1 MMKNIV
7 KFFAVLAASVI
18 IVSAYAADA
27 TPALL
32 KDKASFSKAEL
43 FDSPMVFA
51 DRNANVEA
59 IKAYEAAS
67 ASYKAEE
74 LLPIAVCYMTTG
86 NVKKAKELFVAFNK
100 ACPKNLRALR
110 TLGAISTM
118 ERDFDSAKKYYNTA
132 FLLGDEPSA
141 MYVATI
147 AIMTKKPD
155 EIAPYITVIKKL
167 AKENIEA
174 LNLALIYACK
184 DQKNIDKA
192 LISEVVKSIDVR
204 KVIASANRESLA
216 NALKI
221 YLGTRNSWTPSAAVV
236 AARGAALL
244 EAWPLA
250 LELYDNILKEEPK
263 NTLALR
269 GKALVSYRTGD
280 VMEAA
285 NLIKKAWE
293 LGDNAAQ
300 TDGVEL
306 FVLSKREAVWDMF
319 KKGADKLA
327 INPQVRAGLVLYSV
341 RSNENAD
348 IFYTALV
355 GENSDILYR
364 DEAVRKLIEEGLEKY
379 KSDRRSKTVRS
390 KLDAVKK

>member
-1 MMKNIV
+1 M
-7 KFFAVLAASVI
+7 
-18 IVSAYAADA
+18 
-27 TPALL
+27 
-32 KDKASFSKAEL
+32 
-43 FDSPMVFA
+43 
-51 DRNANVEA
+51 
-59 IKAYEAAS
+59 
-67 ASYKAEE
+67 
-74 LLPIAVCYMTTG
+74 G
-86 NVKKAKELFVAFNK
+86 
-100 ACPKNLRALR
+100 
-110 TLGAISTM
+110 
-118 ERDFDSAKKYYNTA
+118 
-132 FLLGDEPSA
+132 
-141 MYVATI
+141 
-147 AIMTKKPD
+147 
-155 EIAPYITVIKKL
+155 
-167 AKENIEA
+167 
-174 LNLALIYACK
+174 
-184 DQKNIDKA
+184 
-192 LISEVVKSIDVR
+192 SI
-204 KVIASANRESLA
+204 NRLS
-216 NALKI
+216 
-221 YLGTRNSWTPSAAVV
+221 PSAAVV